1 MAKNQERSYYLN
13 NMIPPA
19 MRPIK

>member
-13 NMIPPA
+13 MIPPA